1 MVEDQKPNNVDEQ
14 GTVYVAQ
21 STPPTKPPPALET
34 GVIAWVRN
42 NLFSS
47 VLNTFLTFA
56 GLAIIIGTLVSFVTW
71 TVQDA
76 NWFAIT
82 FNFRGFMLGRYE
94 APYEWR
100 STVAVLTV
108 IFVMGAAVAVWI
120 RQIARTLL
128 IAIVVILL
136 ILLGLPPLVN
146 SIYSLPPLF
155 AGVGQAE
162 IVQGSVT
169 EQTIPQL
176 GFLGKEGEVVTIR
189 LVDEVVES
197 EQTLATVSGFMDTIT
212 NTLKNAA
219 NDRLL
224 LIDERNRLQLLLED
238 DISTNIPLLTASQR
252 EAYENFIDTAEIP
265 QPVIEQYDLNEITV
279 EVNLVDGISGD
290 VIGDGQLL
298 ETDEDVVSFVLPHD
312 GWFILEKSD
321 ANATATEGAGGEEA
335 SAEEAESDP
344 LDVRGVTT
352 IRPPETTETDDEQ
365 VQEAE
370 LDGLAVVRI
379 TGIYPIL
386 QSTSY
391 QTESRAFVDTFIRV
405 TDRYS
410 TIEPVPEINGEPVP
424 IVNII
429 RNQYRGDRPFSDYI
443 RLYVS
448 PFLERISFHTSIVLL
463 LGVVGYAA
471 AVLLQRVTSRLF
483 TTQMVSYALIL
494 LPVLIWV
501 LINGL
506 YPTTTLMWT
515 VLLGVGLFAI
525 VLERIGRVRG
535 MEEWRLRRGL
545 PVTPLLVILGTAVVY
560 LMLLT
565 TEGGGAP
572 GMLLWL
578 TPVVLAAAALS
589 GASIQTG
596 EDDLRG
602 FGFVLPLLGS
612 IAIGAG
618 AIVLTQFGLVDF
630 ADEWFLQPSD
640 PRNWGG
646 LLLTMMLTI
655 YGIIIAFPIG
665 VGLALGRRSDLP
677 AIKYLCTAYI
687 ELVRGSPFIT
697 VLFFMQLLIP
707 LISSE
712 LAEVPNSY
720 RALIATVAFSAAYL
734 AENVRGGLQ
743 SLPPGQLEAGKALGL
758 SPWQTTR
765 LITLPQALRA
775 VIPALVGQ
783 FISLFKDTSLVAIVG
798 LIDLTGFVNA
808 MVVQAE
814 FIGTRSEG
822 LFFISAIY
830 FVFSYLMSY
839 VSRLLEA
846 SGSGSTRR
854 NNL

>member
-1 MVEDQKPNNVDEQ
+1 MADNQTPNDR
-14 GTVYVAQ
+14 GTIYVAET
-21 STPPTKPPPALET
+21 TPPTKPPPALER
-34 GVIAWVRN
+34 GALAWVRD

-47 VLNTFLTFA
+47 LLNTVLTLI
-56 GLAIIIGTLVSFVTW
+56 GIAIVVATLVSFVSW
-71 TVQDA
+71 SVQDA

-82 FNFRGFMLGRYE
+82 FNFRGFMIGRYE

-100 STVAVLTV
+100 TTITTLVVLF
-108 IFVMGAAVAVWI
+108 ISGAAVALWM
-120 RQIARTLL
+120 RQAVRFLVISILAIL
-128 IAIVVILL
+128 IV
-136 ILLGLPPLVN
+136 LLGLPPLVN
-146 SIYSLPPLF
+146 AVYNLPPLY
-155 AGVGQAE
+155 AGAGGAE

-169 EQTIPQL
+169 EEPIGQL
-176 GFLGKEGEVVTIR
+176 AFLGREDEVITIR
-189 LVDEVVES
+189 FADDAIAS
-197 EQTLATVSGFMDTIT
+197 EQALANVSGFMDTIG

-219 NDRLL
+219 NDRLMT
-224 LIDERNRLQLLLED
+224 IAERDRLQGLLEED
-238 DISTNIPLLTASQR
+238 ATATIPLLTAGQR
-252 EAYENFIDTAEIP
+252 ETYEMFVDTVEIP
-265 QPVIEQYDLNEITV
+265 EPVIEQYDINQVTI
-279 EVNLVDGISGD
+279 EVNVLDGRTGEP
-290 VIGDGQLL
+290 IGSVQLL
-298 ETDEDVVSFVLPHD
+298 EEPSDTARFVLPHD
-312 GWFILEKSD
+312 GWFVLEKVD
-321 ANATATEGAGGEEA
+321 AAASEA
-335 SAEEAESDP
+335 NEEAEEEAEPETSSQ
-344 LDVRGVTT
+344 DVRGVTLV
-352 IRPPETTETDDEQ
+352 RPPETTETET
-365 VQEAE
+365 VEVEATS
-370 LDGLAVVRI
+370 GTLALLEVR
-379 TGIYPIL
+379 GIYPIL

-391 QTESRAFVDTFIRV
+391 QTESEAFVDTFIRM
-405 TDRYS
+405 TDRFS
-410 TIEPVPEINGEPVP
+410 TLDAVPEQNDETLPF
-424 IVNII
+424 VNVI
-429 RNQYRGDRPFSDYI
+429 RNQYRGDRPFSDYL
-443 RLYVS
+443 RLYVT
-448 PFLERISFHTSIVLL
+448 PFLERISFHTTLVMLVGVAGYLTAATSQRI
-463 LGVVGYAA
+463 LGKPRSG
-471 AVLLQRVTSRLF
+471 QW
-483 TTQMVSYALIL
+483 VSYALIA
-494 LPVLIWV
+494 LPLFIWV
-501 LINGL
+501 MINGL
-506 YPTTTLMWT
+506 YPITALMWL
-515 VLLGVGLFAI
+515 VLIGVGLFAV
-525 VLERIGRVRG
+525 VLDRIGRVRG
-535 MEEWRLRRGL
+535 MGDWRLEGL
-545 PVTPLLVILGTAVVY
+545 PVAPLLVIAGTIVVY
-560 LMLLT
+560 ALLLT
-565 TEGGGAP
+565 TEAGGVP
-572 GMLLWL
+572 RLILWL
-578 TPVVLAAAALS
+578 TPIILGGAALS
-589 GASIQTG
+589 GASVQTG

-602 FGFVLPLLGS
+602 PGFWLSAVGA
-612 IAIGAG
+612 IAIGA
-618 AIVLTQFGLVDF
+618 AAFVLTQLNIVDTNT
-630 ADEWFLQPSD
+630 EWLLQPSD

-758 SPWQTTR
+758 SPWQATR

-798 LIDLTGFVNA
+798 LIDLTGFVNT

-822 LFFISAIY
+822 LFFISVIY